1 MGGALLRGMLK
12 AGAAVP
18 EEVWVY
24 DHHHENVQALQE
36 EYPGVHEAA
45 SEADAAD
52 AVEVL
57 ILAVKPHGV
66 LPLIS
71 SFRTGAELPLLIS
84 IAAAVSLDDMEA
96 CASDGTRIIRAMPN
110 TRAWF
115 WPASSPTVRE
125 TA

>member
-1 MGGALLRGMLK
+1 MKTGIIGLGKMGGALLRGMLK
-12 AGAAVP
+12 SGAAVP

-66 LPLIS
+66 LPLFPPLPNGGR
-71 SFRTGAELPLLIS
+71 SFP
-84 IAAAVSLDDMEA
+84 
-96 CASDGTRIIRAMPN
+96 
-110 TRAWF
+110 F
-115 WPASSPTVRE
+115 
-125 TA
+125 